1 MNKYFYACITIVIVA
16 GCAGKNGTQQT
27 EFGHYSG
34 IYKGTLQTRLNEPI
48 TIELEQVHRNNTI
61 TGNVRIIHP
70 EQLMHGKIQG
80 NVTTT
85 GIEADIDLGERNGVL
100 KIRATGRRDELRVTF
115 DHSGR
120 SLGQGEGVL
129 KRIGNNAGDFSG
141 VYEVNWVAGNQ
152 NGSFNIQIVY
162 ANGQNQLV
170 TTSDLFPYSG
180 AGIEG
185 SVTGDTLSMR
195 TFVFAGILVGT
206 AEVDY
211 GPAKISETGNWNGKI
226 SEGENKVNVSGTYT
240 LTKIT
245 Q

>member
-1 MNKYFYACITIVIVA
+1 MRTYLFVGTAIFILA
-16 GCAGKNGTQQT
+16 GCGGKNNTQQT

-34 IYKGTLQTRLNEPI
+34 IYRGTLQTRQNQTI

-70 EQLMHGKIQG
+70 DELMHGKIQG

-85 GIEADIDLGERNGVL
+85 GIEADMDMGERHGVF

-115 DHSGR
+115 DHGAR
-120 SLGQGEGVL
+120 FLGQGEGVL
-129 KRIGNNAGDFSG
+129 KRVANNAEDLSG
-141 VYEVNWVAGNQ
+141 TYELDWVAGNQ
-152 NGSFNIQIVY
+152 NGSFNIEIIY

-170 TTSDLFPYSG
+170 ATSDLFPFSG
-180 AGIEG
+180 VGIEG
-185 SVTGDTLSMR
+185 AITGDTLSLR
-195 TFVFAGILVGT
+195 TFVFAGMLVGT
-206 AEVDY
+206 AEVNY
-211 GPAKISETGNWNGKI
+211 GPAKITDTGNWTGKI
-226 SEGENKVNVSGTYT
+226 SEGQGHVNTSGTYT